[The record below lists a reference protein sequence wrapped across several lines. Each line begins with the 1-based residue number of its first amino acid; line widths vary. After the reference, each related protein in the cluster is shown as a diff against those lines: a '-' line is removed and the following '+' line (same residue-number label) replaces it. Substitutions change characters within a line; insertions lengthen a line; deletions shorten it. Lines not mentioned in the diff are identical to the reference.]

1 MKKHRAVIV
10 AGVFLLAMFQ
20 SAQATSISV
29 SAEAPGALLPSLP
42 SATILTFDDI
52 PVGRLPSYQFNRGV
66 LSGSGAEEDS
76 SVVAKFAQPAGD
88 ATGFLTV
95 SYPSASGAVSLIF
108 TNPQNYFGL
117 YWGSMDSY
125 NSITFLENN
134 ELIAT
139 YSGTNVATLTGLV
152 ANGDQ
157 QSASSNRYIEF
168 NFDAGFYGQVIL
180 STTSYGFEV
189 DNIAFGDPPSPIPEP
204 STLLVFGASLSG
216 LALVRRRR
224 LFARGWRRSAIHVRR
239 DKAALFQWVQGS
251 LGDPAGSNRGRH
263 GGDEM
268 FEARS
273 EGGKSSRAAY

>member
-20 SAQATSISV
+20 TAQATSISV

-66 LSGSGAEEDS
+66 LSGSGAAEDS

-168 NFDAGFYGQVIL
+168 NFETGFYGQVIL

-224 LFARGWRRSAIHVRR
+224 LFARGWRRSAIHPLLPFTGGTKRCPGIRR
-239 DKAALFQWVQGS
+239 NGS
-251 LGDPAGSNRGRH
+251 K
-263 GGDEM
+263 
-268 FEARS
+268 FV
-273 EGGKSSRAAY
+273 